1 MASLQEQLLKAG
13 IADKKQAIKAEKDK
27 RKQAAERKAQTKQ
40 LGKKKAKLASV
51 AERQAE
57 EAANRKILADKAERD
72 RQLNMQKNEV
82 AAAKALRAQIIQLV
96 DMNRIKTGD
105 STTPYQFTDGKQI
118 KKIHVTP
125 KLVNELERGL
135 LAIAKL
141 GENYSLVPAAVADKI
156 KQRDESVIVSHHLK
170 KANEV
175 AADDPY
181 ADYEIPDDFDW

>member
-27 RKQAAERKAQTKQ
+27 RKQAAEKKAQAKQ
-40 LGKKKAKLASV
+40 LGKKKAKLANA
-51 AERQAE
+51 AEKQAQ
-57 EAANRKILADKAERD
+57 EAAHQKTLADKAEKD
-72 RQLNMQKNEV
+72 RQLNQQKNEL

-96 DMNRIKTGD
+96 DINAIKTGD
-105 STTPYQFTDGKQI
+105 ATTPYQFTDGKNI

-125 KLVNELERGL
+125 KLQNELERGL

-141 GENYSLVPAAVADKI
+141 GDSYSLVPAAVADKI
-156 KQRDESVIVSHHLK
+156 KQRDATVIVSHHLK
-170 KANEV
+170 KATEV